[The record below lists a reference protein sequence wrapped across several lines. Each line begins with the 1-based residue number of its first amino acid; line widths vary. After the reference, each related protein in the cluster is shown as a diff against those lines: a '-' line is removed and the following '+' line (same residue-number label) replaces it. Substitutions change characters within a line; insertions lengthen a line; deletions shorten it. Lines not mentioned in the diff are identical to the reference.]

1 MNYQLIFNLFVFFK
15 QACSFYRDS
24 LTPVQRIQAQN
35 FTEPCPCHGNTE
47 LPLRWPRTTP
57 SLCLGMGRDSRDQ
70 SGKEAG
76 CKQCYLH
83 AYEGFSSIVL
93 HYSHITTLPRM
104 SSQVNL
110 MSAWN
115 LCRAQKFWYQW
126 VPQHHWSKHEELAA
140 IPHIGPFSSHCVPGY
155 QNPPVA
161 ILTSSLSPNYS
172 II

>member
-70 SGKEAG
+70 SGN
-76 CKQCYLH
+76 LP
-83 AYEGFSSIVL
+83 SS
-93 HYSHITTLPRM
+93 
-104 SSQVNL
+104 
-110 MSAWN
+110 W
-115 LCRAQKFWYQW
+115 
-126 VPQHHWSKHEELAA
+126 
-140 IPHIGPFSSHCVPGY
+140 GGG
-155 QNPPVA
+155 
-161 ILTSSLSPNYS
+161 LSPGGCTAGRPLAWLSESLLSPLRWNTTVTS
-172 II
+172 PGPWGPSLGAREPRPGLHRHRSRSVMSDSLRPHVLQCLSAA